1 MAASRGLSSQ
11 CYIIDFLPK
20 RACVREDED
29 DDSET
34 ASDFEICNDINE
46 IEDQSVGSGS
56 TSASE
61 PAGSSMAGI
70 SR

>member
-1 MAASRGLSSQ
+1 MAASRGLSRQ
-11 CYIIDFLPK
+11 CSIIDFLPK
-20 RACVREDED
+20 RACVRVEDEN

-34 ASDFEICNDINE
+34 ASNFEICI
-46 IEDQSVGSGS
+46 GSGS

-61 PAGSSMAGI
+61 PTGSSMAGI

>member
-11 CYIIDFLPK
+11 CSIIDFLPK
-20 RACVREDED
+20 RACVRVEDED

-46 IEDQSVGSGS
+46 IEDQSVGSS
-56 TSASE
+56 SASE